1 MREGND
7 VRVRVSKAE
16 EARIERVIQAAVSGS
31 WEQFAKLTD
40 APFPNDASMREQFED
55 SSPRLQQAGGNWEM
69 TSGIGIVPEDGTRVI
84 TVMIKAPPT
93 VDIVLTLHSTNN
105 RNDSIISVWTFF
117 QQLNWDD

>member
-1 MREGND
+1 M
-7 VRVRVSKAE
+7 STTISQAE
-16 EARIERVIQAAVSGS
+16 SARIEGAIQAAVSGS
-31 WEQFAKLTD
+31 WKEFAKLTD
-40 APFPNDASMREQFED
+40 EPFPNDASMKEQFED

-93 VDIVLTLHSTNN
+93 VDIVLTLHSTSDQD
-105 RNDSIISVWTFF
+105 DSTISIWTFF